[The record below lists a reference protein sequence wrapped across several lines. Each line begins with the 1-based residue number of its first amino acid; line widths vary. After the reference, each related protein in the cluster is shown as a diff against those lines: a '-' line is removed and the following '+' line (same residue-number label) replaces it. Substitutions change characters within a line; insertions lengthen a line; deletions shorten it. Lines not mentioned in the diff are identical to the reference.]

1 MNVQNE
7 RLNEQSLAEKLDSK
21 ILMSYGIPNNYFQE
35 ERFYKLDLDFMSLS
49 RMRRV
54 RILTKVKVNTAENP
68 ENDGAQ

>member
-1 MNVQNE
+1 
-7 RLNEQSLAEKLDSK
+7 
-21 ILMSYGIPNNYFQE
+21 
-35 ERFYKLDLDFMSLS
+35 MSLS